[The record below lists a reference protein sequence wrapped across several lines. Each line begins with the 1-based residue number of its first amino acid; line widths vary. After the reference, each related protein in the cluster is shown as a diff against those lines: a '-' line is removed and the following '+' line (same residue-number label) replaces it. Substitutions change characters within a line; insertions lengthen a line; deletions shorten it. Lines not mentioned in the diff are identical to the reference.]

1 MGETSATTITD
12 VVSSMTG
19 SLQTGASD
27 IMNAVGQILPV
38 VLPIA
43 IAIVVITVGYKI
55 FKKFGNGKG

>member
-1 MGETSATTITD
+1 MGETSATTISD

-55 FKKFGNGKG
+55 FKRFGKG